1 LAHQRIA
8 VFGGG
13 HGLAAVLRALRDEG
27 ADLTVIVTVAD
38 DGGSSGQ
45 LRRRGDGPAVGDLRR
60 SLIALAD
67 DEVALVRAS
76 KRPLTLNRLGRHPLE
91 TS

>member
-27 ADLTVIVTVAD
+27 ADLTVIVTVSD
-38 DGGSSGQ
+38 DGGSSGAETP
-45 LRRRGDGPAVGDLRR
+45 RG
-60 SLIALAD
+60 
-67 DEVALVRAS
+67 RA
-76 KRPLTLNRLGRHPLE
+76 GGG
-91 TS
+91 